1 MEVVA
6 RSLGLTRE
14 PLCKGS
20 HRGVFRAVGEV
31 VYSAECELE
40 EECLE
45 VERPARRVALRV
57 WVMAFGA

>member
-1 MEVVA
+1 MAGNDMEVVA

-31 VYSAECELE
+31 VYSAECGLE
-40 EECLE
+40 ECPE
-45 VERPARRVALRV
+45 VERPARRVA
-57 WVMAFGA
+57 